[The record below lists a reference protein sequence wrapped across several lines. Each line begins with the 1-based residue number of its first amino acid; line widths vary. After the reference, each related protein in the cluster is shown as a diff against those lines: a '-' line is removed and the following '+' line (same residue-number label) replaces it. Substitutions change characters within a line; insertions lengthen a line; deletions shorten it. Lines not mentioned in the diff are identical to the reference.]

1 MIGLIWAQTLDGVI
15 GADGV
20 MPWHLPEDL
29 AHFRSVTRGGA
40 VIMGR
45 RTWDSLPERFR
56 PLPNRRNVVITRQR
70 DWAAEGASVAH
81 TLEDAL
87 ALTEGDLWV
96 IGGAEIYGLALPY
109 ADTLEVTEIDAD
121 ITGDTFAPAITTEW
135 TRVAADPTSGWLRS
149 STGLPFRFA
158 RYQRASGT
166 GGRAGHPAQELA
178 H

>member
-1 MIGLIWAQTLDGVI
+1 MIGLIWAQTVGGVI
-15 GADGV
+15 GANGI

-29 AHFRSVTRGGA
+29 AHFRSVTQGGA

-56 PLPNRRNVVITRQR
+56 PLPDRRNVVITRQR

-81 TLEDAL
+81 TLDDAL

-96 IGGAEIYGLALPY
+96 IGGAEVYGLALPY

-121 ITGDTFAPAITTEW
+121 ITGDTFAPAVTAAW
-135 TRVAADPTSGWLRS
+135 TRVTADPTSGWLRS
-149 STGLPFRFA
+149 ATDLAYRFA
-158 RYQRASGT
+158 RYERS
-166 GGRAGHPAQELA
+166 AGIR
-178 H
+178 

>member
-1 MIGLIWAQTLDGVI
+1 MTLGLIWAQTVNGVI

-29 AHFRSVTRGGA
+29 AHFRTVTLGSA

-45 RTWDSLPERFR
+45 RTWDSLPERYR
-56 PLPNRRNVVITRQR
+56 PLPGRRNVVITRQQG
-70 DWAAEGASVAH
+70 WAAAGASVAH

-109 ADTLEVTEIDAD
+109 ADVLEVTEIDAEID
-121 ITGDTFAPAITTEW
+121 GDTFAPPISAAW
-135 TRVAADPTSGWLRS
+135 TRVTTDPPSGWLSS
-149 STGLPFRFA
+149 STALPYRFT
-158 RYQRASGT
+158 RYERTAEPAS
-166 GGRAGHPAQELA
+166 AS
-178 H
+178 